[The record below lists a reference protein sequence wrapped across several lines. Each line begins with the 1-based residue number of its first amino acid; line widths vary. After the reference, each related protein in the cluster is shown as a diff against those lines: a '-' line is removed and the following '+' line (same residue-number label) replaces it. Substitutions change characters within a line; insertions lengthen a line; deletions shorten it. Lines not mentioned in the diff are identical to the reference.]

1 MYPHKRIS
9 ALYALL
15 LLFILIFSGCQNSNS
30 ANSATPT
37 ENRTPETFAG
47 TPTPPG
53 VDTFAYHPSFIS
65 FESLETMG
73 NAMKG
78 YELNDAVKNDSRFT
92 AKEKAVIENI
102 QKNKGHNDL
111 YYDMPA
117 LQNKTFESR
126 QEVRLIYSSDIEK
139 GKGVENWLGFG
150 VGFTVT
156 DGNNDYDLDLYG
168 WQGYDKDSEYTTS
181 IGGTVVSDTE
191 EAAVILLGT
200 NGTAKVYDV
209 YWNNRDYHAR
219 LASNAPTEQVLSLVN
234 AVKLETYEYDEI
246 V

>member
-1 MYPHKRIS
+1 MYSHKKIFVICAS
-9 ALYALL
+9 L

-30 ANSATPT
+30 TNSAAPTDSVTPST
-37 ENRTPETFAG
+37 SAEASTTPAIETFNYSPA
-47 TPTPPG
+47 
-53 VDTFAYHPSFIS
+53 FIS
-65 FESLETMG
+65 FESLEAMG

-78 YELNDAVKNDSRFT
+78 YELKDVVKNDSRLT

-102 QKNKGHNDL
+102 QKNKGHNNL
-111 YYDMPA
+111 YYDIPA

-126 QEVRLIYSSDIEK
+126 KEVRLIYSSDIEK

-168 WQGYDKDSEYTTS
+168 WQDYNKDSEYATS
-181 IGGTVVSDTE
+181 IGGTVVSNTK

-209 YWNNRDYHAR
+209 YLNNRCYHVR
-219 LASNAPTEQVLSLVN
+219 LVSNAPTEQVLSLVN
-234 AVKLETYEYDEI
+234 AIKLGTYEYDE
-246 V
+246 VA

>member
-37 ENRTPETFAG
+37 ESG
-47 TPTPPG
+47 TPQTSAETPTTPTTG
-53 VDTFAYHPSFIS
+53 TFNYSPAFIS

-219 LASNAPTEQVLSLVN
+219 LVSNAPTEQVLSLVN